1 MPAGRIYLVLGS
13 VLAVASTASD
23 LMIAQRAGGQGSV
36 LDSAVL
42 LTGAVAFLAQ
52 WWRTTVAFALAVPM
66 ALLVVAGADPV
77 LPILLLPALLGS
89 VLATAR
95 ASAFAWSAIGLGAA
109 WLAALS
115 WATGEGPGVLWV
127 ATPVTVLGAGVGLY
141 VRLMH
146 HQRRLHRQRLAEA
159 ERRAREAAERERRIL
174 ARDLHDIVAHNL
186 TIISMQTGA
195 AAYIGTAEAAQD
207 VLRVVGDSAR
217 EALVDL
223 RRMLAVL
230 QQEGVI
236 EPVPAPGTGETE
248 EAATVAQLG
257 PGARRMA
264 EELRLAGLDAEASVD
279 IGSLD
284 LNLGVRAALYRV
296 MQEAVT
302 NVAKHAGA
310 GQRCSV
316 CIAVEGPD
324 VVLEVLNTLPA
335 DGPQDVR
342 ENSSRIGLSSMRDRI
357 EAFGGHLEAG
367 PTREGWRVRA
377 SVPHHRPDG
386 AGPTG
391 PTHPPLD
398 ARTRSV

>member
-1 MPAGRIYLVLGS
+1 MSEDEAAAPGFWDAIPAGRFYLVLGS

-23 LMIAQRAGGQGSV
+23 LLIAQRAGGQGAV
-36 LDSAVL
+36 LDSAAL
-42 LTGAVAFLAQ
+42 LTVAVAFLAQ
-52 WWRTTVAFALAVPM
+52 WWRTTVAVALLLPVV
-66 ALLVVAGADPV
+66 LLVVAGADPV
-77 LPILLLPALLGS
+77 FPVLVLPVLLGAA
-89 VLATAR
+89 LATAR
-95 ASAFAWSAIGLGAA
+95 SSAFARSTLGLGAA
-109 WLAALS
+109 WLVLLP
-115 WATGEGPGVLWV
+115 WATGEGVRVLWV
-127 ATPVTVLGAGVGLY
+127 SGPLTVLGAGLGIY
-141 VRLMH
+141 VRH
-146 HQRRLHRQRLAEA
+146 TYHQRRLHRRRLAEA
-159 ERRAREAAERERRIL
+159 ERHAREAAERERRIL

-236 EPVPAPGTGETE
+236 EPVPAPGTGETD

-257 PGARRMA
+257 PGAWRMA
-264 EELRLAGLDAEASVD
+264 EELRLAGVDAEASVD

-310 GQRCSV
+310 GQRCTV

-342 ENSSRIGLSSMRDRI
+342 ENSSRIGLSSMQDRI
-357 EAFGGHLEAG
+357 EAFGGRLEAG
-367 PTREGWRVRA
+367 PTKDGWRVRA
-377 SVPHHRPDG
+377 SVPHHRVD
-386 AGPTG
+386 
-391 PTHPPLD
+391 
-398 ARTRSV
+398 

>member
-1 MPAGRIYLVLGS
+1 MPKDDGARVEFWDALPAGRLYLVLGS
-13 VLAVASTASD
+13 VVAVASTVSD
-23 LMIAQRAGGQGSV
+23 LLIAQRAGGQGSV
-36 LDSAVL
+36 LDSAAL
-42 LTGAVAFLAQ
+42 LLAAVAFLAQ
-52 WWRTTVAFALAVPM
+52 WWRTTVAFAL
-66 ALLVVAGADPV
+66 LLPVVLMVAAGADPV
-77 LPILLLPALLGS
+77 LPMLMLPVLLAA

-95 ASAFAWSAIGLGAA
+95 SAAFAWGAVALGAG
-109 WLAALS
+109 WLLILPWTA
-115 WATGEGPGVLWV
+115 GDGMRVLWV
-127 ATPVTVLGAGVGLY
+127 SAPLTLGGAGIGGY
-141 VRLMH
+141 IRHMH

-195 AAYIGTAEAAQD
+195 AAYLGTAEAAQD

-223 RRMLAVL
+223 RRMLSVL

-236 EPVPAPGTGETE
+236 EPVPAPGTGETD

-257 PGARRMA
+257 AGARRMA
-264 EELRLAGLDAEASVD
+264 EELRLAGVDAEASVD

-302 NVAKHAGA
+302 NVAKHAGP

-324 VVLEVLNTLPA
+324 VVLEVLNSVPEGGPRDP
-335 DGPQDVR
+335 DG
-342 ENSSRIGLSSMRDRI
+342 NSSRIGLASMRDRI
-357 EAFGGHLEAG
+357 EAFGGRLEAG
-367 PTREGWRVRA
+367 PAPGGWRVRA
-377 SVPHHRPDG
+377 SVPHHRP
-386 AGPTG
+386 
-391 PTHPPLD
+391 
-398 ARTRSV
+398 S